1 MNSAILPGVIRRLGR
16 ARIKFD
22 SIYKNKKIGLE
33 NTKKFLFLEKLNLKD
48 KGFSRT
54 ALFKTLKFFTESE
67 PEEVMFWTV
76 LKLINA
82 EEAGGICV
90 SKESLKEFIL
100 HKNPMLEPEKSWIQY
115 FENKNAKSILCEE
128 AGWIYLSHLHH
139 TEIVVCEILKT
150 FFNTTFDE
158 KFKVYKDKKLS
169 EEQISI
175 INSIFQN
182 SISFLSG
189 GPGTGKTT
197 IIQAILK
204 SGIENGIKPSD
215 IAILAP
221 TGKAAKRLHESCRS
235 LLENVDDLQTPRT
248 IHRFLGYNPS
258 TGKFKFNS
266 ENPITKK
273 LVIVDESSMVD
284 IFILKAILEAYPN
297 SAKDRRLIFVG
308 DPDQLLSVNSGS
320 VFSDFVQLNKNTFKL
335 TKSFRQTNEGEEIKS
350 IATKIQN
357 LYKED
362 NFDLLIQ
369 SFQIQK
375 ELTEISNGV
384 RFIESLKEDDSN
396 RFALEWYK
404 IIFSLD
410 SFGQILTPYNDTK
423 TGVKNLNAL
432 IQKQQQSNVLTNT
445 HLPVIVNSNLYDLE
459 LFNGETGYL
468 VESNDG
474 YKFIHSE
481 KDEILISKAYLQ
493 YFDPAYAIT
502 VHKSQGSE
510 YDNVCLLLPELENPD
525 SILNIR
531 ILYTAITRA
540 KKSITIIGSFELFK
554 KALQNKGEERHSRII
569 ERLSK

>member
-48 KGFSRT
+48 KEFSRT
-54 ALFKTLKFFTESE
+54 ALFKTLKFFAE
-67 PEEVMFWTV
+67 PEPDEVMFWTV

-82 EEAGGICV
+82 EETGGICV

-100 HKNPMLEPEKSWIQY
+100 HKNPMLEPEKSWIKY
-115 FENKNAKSILCEE
+115 FQNKNAKSLLSED
-128 AGWIYLSHLHH
+128 AGWIYLNHLHN
-139 TEIVVCEILKT
+139 TEITVCEILKT
-150 FFNTTFDE
+150 FFNTNFNE

-169 EEQISI
+169 DEQISI
-175 INSIFQN
+175 INAIFQN

-204 SGIENGIKPSD
+204 SGIDNGIKPSD

-221 TGKAAKRLHESCRS
+221 TGKAAKRLQESCRP
-235 LLENVDDLQTPRT
+235 LLEEVNDLQTPST
-248 IHRFLGYNPS
+248 VHRFLGYNPAS
-258 TGKFKFNS
+258 GNFKFNS

-297 SAKDRRLIFVG
+297 SAQDRRLIFVG

-350 IATKIQN
+350 IAIKIQN
-357 LYKED
+357 LYRED

-369 SFQIQK
+369 SFKIQK
-375 ELTEISNGV
+375 ELTEISHGV
-384 RFIESLKEDDSN
+384 SFIESLKDEDSN
-396 RFALEWYK
+396 LFALEWYTK
-404 IIFSLD
+404 ISSLGL
-410 SFGQILTPYNDTK
+410 SGQILTPYNDTK

-432 IQKQQQSNVLTNT
+432 IKKELKLDLSTNS

-468 VESNDG
+468 VELKDV

-481 KDEILISKAYLQ
+481 KKEIFISKAYLQ
-493 YFDPAYAIT
+493 FFDPAYAIT

-510 YDNVCLLLPELENPD
+510 YDNVCLILPELENPD

-540 KKSITIIGSFELFK
+540 KKSITIIGSFELFQ
-554 KALQNKGEERHSRII
+554 KALRNKGEERHSRII